1 MNKDLSYL
9 TAAYMVLWGINFGYI
24 FFMGRKQADLKR
36 ELDELKRIA
45 ESD

>member
-1 MNKDLSYL
+1 MKEDLSYL
-9 TAAYMVLWGINFGYI
+9 TAAYMVLWAINFGYI

-36 ELDELKRIA
+36 QLDELHRIA